1 MEQVTQ
7 EETVEPSEVAVEHI
21 KNLQHPVTHRT
32 KKEIKDDIVPQ
43 EVLESTME
51 VENGYFE
58 RFIVKRKYLSIYFS
72 DRGNIFFLFVTEGA
86 LRSATKHCKVSQNTP
101 NEGARPIP
109 YECVSCV

>member
-1 MEQVTQ
+1 MEGGVEQVTQ

-58 RFIVKRKYLSIYFS
+58 RFIVKRKFCEVISVLAKTMYYFV
-72 DRGNIFFLFVTEGA
+72 NFFFIIFQ
-86 LRSATKHCKVSQNTP
+86 R
-101 NEGARPIP
+101 
-109 YECVSCV
+109 